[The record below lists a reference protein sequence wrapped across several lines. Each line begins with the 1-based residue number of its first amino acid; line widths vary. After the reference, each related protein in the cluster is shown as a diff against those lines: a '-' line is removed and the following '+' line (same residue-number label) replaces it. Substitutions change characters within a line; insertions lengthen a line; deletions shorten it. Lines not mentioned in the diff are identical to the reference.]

1 MIDRS
6 FERAGMAL
14 VWKTVQHFGVK
25 LIFLVRL
32 LVLARL
38 LSPDDFGLLA
48 IASIVIDILTRI
60 TNFGMIPALVQRAE
74 ADDKHY
80 NIAWTVGILRALLI
94 AGVTILAAPLIAQ
107 FFAEPR
113 AANIIQFLAI
123 RPLIDAA
130 ASIKVAKL
138 TRNLHFRSLTFIEL
152 PKALANTIIA
162 IALAPWMGVWALVAG
177 TLAGSI
183 AYLIVSYLLA
193 PHRPRF
199 SVDFNA
205 ARSLIRYGQWVFF
218 TSLIAMAGQ
227 TVLRLVISRQLGATE
242 LGLYYLAASLAFL
255 PADVASEVVG
265 EVAFPFYARLQTD
278 VWQASLAFRSMLT
291 SVLALLLPALSLLI
305 ALAPSL
311 VENLL
316 GSHWTGTAPIIQVLA
331 LANIVGL
338 LGETI
343 APILNGTG
351 RPDKILVIEAVQSS
365 LLILFAWG
373 LAGAYGVVGAAL
385 AWLPAV
391 AASQLISVIFVRQIL
406 PQAFEG
412 LGRSVSVI
420 IMVSLIAAITAMSL
434 DNLLSGL
441 VGFVLSGLLG
451 VALIGILLWV
461 LERRFT
467 LGLSDGLSQAFP
479 QVATMIGLSP
489 RQIA

>member
-1 MIDRS
+1 MKDRP

-14 VWKTVQHFGVK
+14 VWKTIQHFGVK

-32 LVLARL
+32 LILARL

-60 TNFGMIPALVQRAE
+60 TNFGMIPALVQRVE
-74 ADDKHY
+74 ADDEHY
-80 NIAWTVGILRALLI
+80 NIAWTVGILRALVV
-94 AGVTILAAPLIAQ
+94 ASVTILAAPIVAQ
-107 FFAEPR
+107 FFAAPR
-113 AANIIQFLAI
+113 AADIIQWLAF

-138 TRNLHFRSLTFIEL
+138 TRNLHFRSLAFIEL
-152 PKALANTIIA
+152 PKALANTLIA
-162 IALAPWMGVWALVAG
+162 IALAPWLGVWALVAG

-183 AYLIVSYLLA
+183 AYLIVSYVLA
-193 PHRPRF
+193 PYHPRF

-205 ARSLIRYGQWVFF
+205 AQSLTRYGQWVFF
-218 TSLIAMAGQ
+218 TSLIVMTGQ
-227 TVLRLVISRQLGATE
+227 TVLRLVISRQLGAAE

-255 PADVASEVVG
+255 PSDVASEVVG
-265 EVAFPFYARLQTD
+265 EVAFPFYARLQSD
-278 VWQASLAFRSMLT
+278 IRQASLAFRSMLT
-291 SVLALLLPALSLLI
+291 SVLALLLPTLSLLI

-311 VENLL
+311 VETLL
-316 GSHWTGTAPIIQVLA
+316 GPRWIGTAPIIQGLS

-351 RPDKILVIEAVQSS
+351 RPDKILVIEAIQSS
-365 LLILFAWG
+365 LLIAFAWG
-373 LAGAYGVVGAAL
+373 LASRYGVVGAAL

-391 AASQLISVIFVRQIL
+391 AASQLVSVIFVRQIL
-406 PQAFEG
+406 PQPFAG
-412 LGRSVSVI
+412 LGRPMGALIV
-420 IMVSLIAAITAMSL
+420 VSLIAALTAMSI
-434 DNLLSGL
+434 DSMLSGL
-441 VGFVLSGLLG
+441 VGFASSSLLG
-451 VALIGILLWV
+451 IALIGILLWV

-467 LGLSDGLSQAFP
+467 LGLSDGLNQAFP
-479 QVATMIGLSP
+479 QVATMMGLSP